1 MKFRSNSKI
10 LIDNSDNKLSI
21 STEPLIDRGNRCWVK
36 YSINIDNNFDEIKN
50 ILNKT
55 EEQFEILYCD
65 FRQHFKI
72 NYITKLDF
80 ERQMTKDDYINDL
93 TFMNDEIIK
102 CKNAI
107 NIYKQ
112 LERNDLVNRYTNL
125 INNEQH
131 KMFQVNTKKEFDNY
145 LDYIESLIVDN
156 EKKIMEKVSLNMVS
170 IWENASI

>member
-1 MKFRSNSKI
+1 MKFRSNTKI

-21 STEPLIDRGNRCWVK
+21 STEPLIDRENRCWEK
-36 YSINIDNNFDEIKN
+36 YSINIDNNFNEIKN

-55 EEQFEILYCD
+55 EEQIEILYCD

-107 NIYKQ
+107 NRYKQ
-112 LERNDLVNRYTNL
+112 LERNDLVSRYTNL

-131 KMFQVNTKKEFDNY
+131 KMFQVNTKKEFDSY
-145 LDYIESLIVDN
+145 LDYIESLIVNN

-170 IWENASI
+170 IWENDSI

>member
-1 MKFRSNSKI
+1 MKFRSNTKI
-10 LIDNSDNKLSI
+10 LIDNIDNKLSI
-21 STEPLIDRGNRCWVK
+21 STEPLIDRVNRCWIK
-36 YSINIDNNFDEIKN
+36 YSINIDNNFNEIKN
-50 ILNKT
+50 ILNET

-107 NIYKQ
+107 NRYKQ
-112 LERNDLVNRYTNL
+112 LERNDLVRRYTNL

-131 KMFQVNTKKEFDNY
+131 KMFQVNTKKNFDSY